1 MSRTPSSLRRMVFAG
16 GEGVRL
22 KEFVRERV
30 GTDGH
35 KGSVFPSPGVNFSVA
50 AGDTQT
56 MQTCERSKTS

>member
-1 MSRTPSSLRRMVFAG
+1 MNRTQSSQRRIVLAG

-30 GTDGH
+30 GIDAP

-56 MQTCERSKTS
+56 MQTCERRKTS

>member
-35 KGSVFPSPGVNFSVA
+35 KGSVSSSPGVNFSVA
-50 AGDTQT
+50 AGDTQA
-56 MQTCERSKTS
+56 MQTCERRKPS

>member
-30 GTDGH
+30 GIDAP

-56 MQTCERSKTS
+56 MQTCERRKTS